1 MLENQSNFQ
10 KSYPA
15 EQMGIKI
22 HETIWNLKFVFEA
35 QLRLWWKTW
44 FFFSLRKKKNFKL
57 FKCQSKKI
65 NKKELEIFTKAQLVL
80 H

>member
-44 FFFSLRKKKNFKL
+44 FFFLWEKKKISSSLNVKVKKL
-57 FKCQSKKI
+57 IRK
-65 NKKELEIFTKAQLVL
+65 N
-80 H
+80 

>member
-1 MLENQSNFQ
+1 MM
-10 KSYPA
+10 K
-15 EQMGIKI
+15 
-22 HETIWNLKFVFEA
+22 NLI
-35 QLRLWWKTW
+35 
-44 FFFSLRKKKNFKL
+44 FFSLRKKKNFKL